1 LDIIKLFLIDF
12 IGKILRKNS
21 VMPLSNNLLVRGI
34 TMEREDI
41 KTDMALSLLQNSH
54 IVLGREYQI

>member
-1 LDIIKLFLIDF
+1 
-12 IGKILRKNS
+12 
-21 VMPLSNNLLVRGI
+21 MPLSNNLLVRGI